1 MYYDILEP
9 PIKRGDER
17 LKSMSLSMAAAACG
31 GKLVGCGDGSVPI
44 RRAVIDSRTVEPG
57 DLFVAYRGEKT
68 DGHRYIQT
76 ALDKGAAC
84 CLAEYAP
91 EGVQGPL
98 ILCDD
103 VQKAF
108 EAIAREYRQSL
119 ALPVVGVTGSV
130 GKTTTK
136 EMISAVLARR
146 YRVLKTEGNLNNQ
159 IGVPMTVSRL
169 EQEHEAAVIELGISD
184 FGEMRLL
191 ASIARPTIAVFT
203 VIGRAHLEF
212 LHDLDGVFKAKT
224 EMLELLP
231 ADGVVIYNGDDAQL
245 RKIDCAQK
253 RVSYGFGEDCTLRA
267 SEVSLS
273 KEGRTRARIECGER
287 CIHADIPAFGRQMVY
302 AALAA
307 AAVGMELGLSDAEI
321 EAGLASYATVGRR
334 GAIADTGFLTL
345 VDDSYNANPESMRAA
360 MDSLA
365 LLPGR
370 HVCILGDMLEMGPDS
385 AQMHYD
391 LGAYAREKGMDLI
404 LCCGPLCSELA
415 RGAGENSRYFE
426 NTEQLRAALPELLK
440 EGDAVLVKASRG
452 MHLETIAEAI
462 KVLKLS

>member
-1 MYYDILEP
+1 M
-9 PIKRGDER
+9 
-17 LKSMSLSMAAAACG
+17 
-31 GKLVGCGDGSVPI
+31 
-44 RRAVIDSRTVEPG
+44 
-57 DLFVAYRGEKT
+57 
-68 DGHRYIQT
+68 
-76 ALDKGAAC
+76 
-84 CLAEYAP
+84 
-91 EGVQGPL
+91 L

-224 EMLELLP
+224 EMLDLLP
-231 ADGVVIYNGDDAQL
+231 KDGVVIYNGDDAQL

-253 RVSYGFGEDCTLRA
+253 RVS
-267 SEVSLS
+267 
-273 KEGRTRARIECGER
+273 
-287 CIHADIPAFGRQMVY
+287 
-302 AALAA
+302 
-307 AAVGMELGLSDAEI
+307 
-321 EAGLASYATVGRR
+321 
-334 GAIADTGFLTL
+334 
-345 VDDSYNANPESMRAA
+345 
-360 MDSLA
+360 
-365 LLPGR
+365 
-370 HVCILGDMLEMGPDS
+370 
-385 AQMHYD
+385 
-391 LGAYAREKGMDLI
+391 
-404 LCCGPLCSELA
+404 
-415 RGAGENSRYFE
+415 
-426 NTEQLRAALPELLK
+426 
-440 EGDAVLVKASRG
+440 
-452 MHLETIAEAI
+452 
-462 KVLKLS
+462 